1 MLDVGSSREP
11 GAGEAQAKRRFQK
24 DPAVQQGSRG
34 AGGTGVL
41 RTQGTDREKVEVGN
55 QENL

>member
-1 MLDVGSSREP
+1 MGSSREP